1 MDILGTLKNLQKV
14 ANGVDEAMK
23 LKEAVERLQTTV
35 SVLLTQLNE
44 LQKLLK
50 AVKHD

>member
-23 LKEAVERLQTTV
+23 LKESVEKLQTTV

-44 LQKLLK
+44 LQKMLK
-50 AVKHD
+50 AVQI